1 MSNDF
6 VKKNYHIIIYT
17 ICYLSLLIGF
27 ILGENVTSGPKRDFL
42 HTWNGAMEFN
52 NNFLPSL
59 LNFEN
64 IQYQTRISPIYL
76 ILISSLNDIFKSFDL
91 TRFFLFLIISL
102 SQIVYYKILKLIY
115 YPNISKERKV
125 LFILSC
131 VIFISPSFR
140 ANIIWPESAMLGLL
154 FFLIGLYFFLK
165 NRLHVKQKYIYF
177 NIFFIALAA
186 YIRPSFALF
195 SIFFF
200 VYFSLKVKCIK
211 TIISIVIL
219 NLILAAPALYYVFIL
234 EVHFFNLGVKNVGL
248 NLNYLNKISVILSII
263 FFHLIPILFYKNF
276 FIERYFLK
284 KNLKL
289 LLITIPISYVFFIYF
304 NYDLEIT
311 GGGIFLHLSDFIFKN
326 YYMFSL
332 MIPFF
337 VFFLLKL
344 CAIDLKKN
352 FLILLIIIISI
363 PQFTVYHKYFDPLI
377 LILSFTLLNF
387 DITKEFF
394 KKRNIIFLFSFYGLY
409 YLINFSNN
417 YLSIS

>member
-1 MSNDF
+1 M
-6 VKKNYHIIIYT
+6 
-17 ICYLSLLIGF
+17 
-27 ILGENVTSGPKRDFL
+27 
-42 HTWNGAMEFN
+42 
-52 NNFLPSL
+52 
-59 LNFEN
+59 
-64 IQYQTRISPIYL
+64 
-76 ILISSLNDIFKSFDL
+76 
-91 TRFFLFLIISL
+91 
-102 SQIVYYKILKLIY
+102 
-115 YPNISKERKV
+115 
-125 LFILSC
+125 
-131 VIFISPSFR
+131 
-140 ANIIWPESAMLGLL
+140 
-154 FFLIGLYFFLK
+154 
-165 NRLHVKQKYIYF
+165 
-177 NIFFIALAA
+177 
-186 YIRPSFALF
+186 
-195 SIFFF
+195 
-200 VYFSLKVKCIK
+200 
-211 TIISIVIL
+211 
-219 NLILAAPALYYVFIL
+219 FIL